1 MDDSQPTDAPV
12 VHPPMEQQASEPPV
26 VGYLAATA
34 QPTTPPQDTE
44 SNLVSHARR
53 ELTLR
58 SEDPW
63 MVQGLLRVVQAFA
76 DMGHSGSS
84 APHAAAYLEALLNYR
99 TLTPLTDDPAEWI
112 DRAAEG
118 MASYPCWQSARDS
131 QAFSEDGGRTYWL
144 LSEREAAGSMETT
157 PVHTSEQ
164 LPPSM
169 RAAPIDWSG
178 HVPAETP
185 VDTSSALIAAS
196 EAEGWAQR
204 QTPTVTPADAVSIL
218 RAHADYIDPD
228 GRSVPPADAL
238 TAATLRM
245 AAQFLEDVAPEPLP
259 RRQRLHPALLRQ
271 LLLKAEAQQGA
282 LGPVDVQF
290 VPAAGYTE
298 QPPPGDACEVLEVD
312 GESVRIHGQG
322 DLTAE
327 AAAAVGAVVRI
338 GREQLAEA
346 WPDGDMP

>member
-1 MDDSQPTDAPV
+1 MDDSQPTTAPV
-12 VHPPMEQQASEPPV
+12 VHPEEEQQASELPA
-26 VGYLAATA
+26 LD
-34 QPTTPPQDTE
+34 DT
-44 SNLVSHARR
+44 SH
-53 ELTLR
+53 
-58 SEDPW
+58 P
-63 MVQGLLRVVQAFA
+63 G
-76 DMGHSGSS
+76 
-84 APHAAAYLEALLNYR
+84 
-99 TLTPLTDDPAEWI
+99 
-112 DRAAEG
+112 
-118 MASYPCWQSARDS
+118 
-131 QAFSEDGGRTYWL
+131 
-144 LSEREAAGSMETT
+144 
-157 PVHTSEQ
+157 
-164 LPPSM
+164 
-169 RAAPIDWSG
+169 DWSG
-178 HVPAETP
+178 HSPAEAIVADPVLDQQVAGLVAAGITMADLSAALQRGASLATYLRDSGTPEIAELLRNAIALKPRCCTCGSKSAVYRNFAEQPFCRPCVEAETP

-196 EAEGWAQR
+196 EAQGWAQR

-218 RAHADYIDPD
+218 RVHADYLDPD
-228 GRSVPPADAL
+228 GTAVPPADAL

-259 RRQRLHPALLRQ
+259 RRQRLHPGLLRQ

-290 VPAAGYTE
+290 IPAAGYTE